1 MKLIDLINAA
11 HVNTYFKIIIR
22 EYGVIFESVHS
33 AEYFL
38 DNAKNDFLEMKV
50 SSIDSGENSIIVTI
64 DK

>member
-11 HVNTYFKIIIR
+11 RVNTSFKIIVR
-22 EYGVIFESVHS
+22 EYGIKFESVHS

-38 DNAKNDFLEMKV
+38 NNAEDDLLEMKV
-50 SSIDSGENSIIVTI
+50 SDIDNGENSIIVTI